1 MENLSEI
8 QQFSIFLT
16 IHLDMMSAMKPLL
29 DLSRTVLWHWK
40 TFPII
45 LPPPITVQSDQTQG
59 EQTTIYV
66 IHLVSSIPSLYEKL
80 D

>member
-1 MENLSEI
+1 
-8 QQFSIFLT
+8 
-16 IHLDMMSAMKPLL
+16 MMPAMKPLL

-59 EQTTIYV
+59 EHIIIMNYIYWC
-66 IHLVSSIPSLYEKL
+66 IYTL
-80 D
+80 